1 MKFLADIAH
10 KRRWIVLLIWV
21 FLIAGVGGAAK
32 SAGTAFSSSFELPD
46 TESSRVQEILAKQFP
61 AQRGDST
68 QIVMESQ
75 GNLTSV
81 ENQATIQKML
91 AEVAKSPIVESID
104 SPFDPR
110 FAALSN
116 NQSIGFATVHFN
128 DSAQELPKD
137 EVNAVVDIA
146 KSFET
151 ADLKVNLSGAV
162 IKMANATPSVKT
174 SEIVAILAAF
184 LVLLYTF
191 GSLIATMVPIIVA
204 VFALAVGSAL
214 VGIASNSI
222 MIADFAPILASL
234 IGLGVGIDYALFIVT
249 RFRRAIHEGKS
260 VQESIRIAMT
270 TSGRSVLFAGIIVCI
285 SMLGL
290 FTVGLSFL
298 SGVGVASAI
307 SVIISMIAS
316 ITLLPAL
323 LSVIGKNIDRLKIP
337 FKKLHSEEEG
347 GKGWKKWAERIQ
359 AHPVRWAIS
368 STLILLFICLPVTQI
383 RLGASDSGNDAV
395 GTTTRQA
402 YDTLAKGFGPGF
414 NGPITMLADV
424 SNQKSIDGTQKAIEI
439 IKAQPDVAAILP
451 AIPTQD
457 GKYQLITIYP
467 KSSPQSQ
474 ETSDFITELREDV
487 IPTIEKETGV
497 TFQVGG
503 IVAIFKDFGDVLT
516 SKLLNFILTVV
527 ILSML
532 LLMIL
537 FRSLLIPIKAAAMN
551 LLSICAAFGVVV
563 AGFQWGWFEP
573 IFGTSAGPIESF
585 LPIMLFAILFG
596 LSMDYEVF
604 LVSRIHE
611 EWMKSK
617 NSKDSVSKGLAA
629 TGSIITA
636 AAAIMIVVFMAFVF
650 LGERTIQLFGVGL
663 AVAVLIDATIIRSTL
678 VPSFMQLA
686 GKWNWYLPS
695 AIDKRLP
702 KIRLEE

>member
-1 MKFLADIAH
+1 MKFLADMAH
-10 KRRWIVLLIWV
+10 KRRWIVLFIWV
-21 FLIAGVGGAAK
+21 FAIVGVGGAAK

-46 TESSRVQEILAKQFP
+46 TESSRVQEILAKEFP

-68 QIVMESQ
+68 QIVIESQ
-75 GNLTSV
+75 GKLTSL
-81 ENQATIQKML
+81 ENQATIEKL
-91 AEVAKSPIVESID
+91 IAEVGNSPIVESVD

-110 FAALSN
+110 FAALSAD
-116 NQSIGFATVHFN
+116 QSIGFATVHFN
-128 DSAQELPKD
+128 GSARDLPKEEIKKVV
-137 EVNAVVDIA
+137 EVA
-146 KSFET
+146 KTFET
-151 ADLKVNLSGAV
+151 SDLKINLSGAV
-162 IKMANATPSVKT
+162 IKLANAVEPSS
-174 SEIVAILAAF
+174 SEMIAILAAF

-191 GSLIATMVPIIVA
+191 GSLVATMVPIITA
-204 VFALAVGSAL
+204 VFALAVGSAV
-214 VGIASNSI
+214 VGLASNSI
-222 MIADFAPILASL
+222 MMADFAPILASL

-260 VQESIRIAMT
+260 VHESIRIALT

-298 SGVGVASAI
+298 SGVGVAAAI
-307 SVIISMIAS
+307 SVTISMIAS
-316 ITLLPAL
+316 LTLLPAL
-323 LSVIGKNIDRLKIP
+323 LSIIGKNIDRLKIP

-347 GKGWKKWAERIQ
+347 GKGWKKWADKIQ
-359 AHPVRWAIS
+359 AHPVRWAVS
-368 STLILLFICLPVTQI
+368 STLILLFICVPVTQI

-424 SNQKSIDGTQKAIEI
+424 SNQKSVDASQQAIEM
-439 IKAQPDVAAILP
+439 IKSQPEVAAVLP
-451 AIPTQD
+451 AIPTQN
-457 GKYQLITIYP
+457 GKYQLITVYP
-467 KSSPQSQ
+467 KNAPQSE

-487 IPTIEKETGV
+487 IPAIEKETGV

-537 FRSLLIPIKAAAMN
+537 FRSILIPIKAAAMN

-617 NSKDSVSKGLAA
+617 NSKESVSKGLAA

-686 GKWNWYLPS
+686 GKWNWYLPNFLER
-695 AIDKRLP
+695 KLP
-702 KIRLEE
+702 KVRLEE

>member
-1 MKFLADIAH
+1 
-10 KRRWIVLLIWV
+10 
-21 FLIAGVGGAAK
+21 
-32 SAGTAFSSSFELPD
+32 
-46 TESSRVQEILAKQFP
+46 
-61 AQRGDST
+61 
-68 QIVMESQ
+68 
-75 GNLTSV
+75 
-81 ENQATIQKML
+81 
-91 AEVAKSPIVESID
+91 
-104 SPFDPR
+104 
-110 FAALSN
+110 
-116 NQSIGFATVHFN
+116 
-128 DSAQELPKD
+128 
-137 EVNAVVDIA
+137 
-146 KSFET
+146 
-151 ADLKVNLSGAV
+151 
-162 IKMANATPSVKT
+162 
-174 SEIVAILAAF
+174 
-184 LVLLYTF
+184 
-191 GSLIATMVPIIVA
+191 
-204 VFALAVGSAL
+204 
-214 VGIASNSI
+214 
-222 MIADFAPILASL
+222 
-234 IGLGVGIDYALFIVT
+234 
-249 RFRRAIHEGKS
+249 
-260 VQESIRIAMT
+260 MT

-298 SGVGVASAI
+298 SGVGVAAAI
-307 SVIISMIAS
+307 SVTISMIAS
-316 ITLLPAL
+316 LTLLPAL
-323 LSVIGKNIDRLKIP
+323 LSIIGKNIDRLKIP

-347 GKGWKKWAERIQ
+347 GKGWKKWADKIQ
-359 AHPVRWAIS
+359 AHPVRWAVS
-368 STLILLFICLPVTQI
+368 STLILLFICVPVTQI

-424 SNQKSIDGTQKAIEI
+424 SNQKSVDASQRAIEM
-439 IKAQPDVAAILP
+439 IKSQPEVAAVLP

-467 KSSPQSQ
+467 KNAPQSE

-487 IPTIEKETGV
+487 IPAIQKETGIA
-497 TFQVGG
+497 FQVGG

-537 FRSLLIPIKAAAMN
+537 FRSILIPIKAAAMN

-617 NSKDSVSKGLAA
+617 NSKESVSKGLAA

-686 GKWNWYLPS
+686 GKWNWYLPNFLER
-695 AIDKRLP
+695 KLP
-702 KIRLEE
+702 KVRLEE